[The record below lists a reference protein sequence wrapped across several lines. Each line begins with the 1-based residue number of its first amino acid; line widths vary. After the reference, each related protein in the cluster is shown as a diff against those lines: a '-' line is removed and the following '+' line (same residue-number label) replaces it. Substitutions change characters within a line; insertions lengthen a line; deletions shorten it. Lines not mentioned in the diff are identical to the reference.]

1 FKFEIEAFCNTP
13 CNQLTDLD
21 ALLGRDTKICGI
33 VTSVEHRTTK
43 TGRPFGKFTIEDY
56 SGNFTFTLFGED
68 YLKYKNFMSIGWFLF
83 IEGTIQ
89 RNTWGRMDVEF
100 KIRSVEL
107 LNELAEKRVQGLA
120 LRISVHAVNEEMIT
134 ALEKLCK
141 ENTGGASLQ
150 LYLKD
155 EYESLQAEMLSRAY
169 RIKINNPLIA
179 EFRKYAEIG
188 IVSDKGNVR
197 WLTEEQLAERGEEFD
212 EVGTNSPTFVLDTA
226 DLIN

>member
-1 FKFEIEAFCNTP
+1 
-13 CNQLTDLD
+13 
-21 ALLGRDTKICGI
+21 
-33 VTSVEHRTTK
+33 
-43 TGRPFGKFTIEDY
+43 
-56 SGNFTFTLFGED
+56 
-68 YLKYKNFMSIGWFLF
+68 
-83 IEGTIQ
+83 
-89 RNTWGRMDVEF
+89 MDVEF

-120 LRISVHAVNEEMIT
+120 LRIPVHAVNEEMID

-141 ENTGGASLQ
+141 ENTGGVSLQ

-155 EYESLQAEMLSRAY
+155 EYEALQVEMLSRTY

-197 WLTEEQLAERGEEFD
+197 WLTEEQPVERGEEFD